1 MTIKR
6 TAPALAGIAL
16 AAALAGCGQATV
28 APKPAASTPAASVT
42 ACTAALEKIGMTAIA
57 TDTGTAFPP
66 AVTRACDGLSPA
78 RMNTAV
84 NTAMTHLMNQS

>member
-42 ACTAALEKIGMTAIA
+42 ACTAALEKIGK
-57 TDTGTAFPP
+57 
-66 AVTRACDGLSPA
+66 AVGFDLFSWGAA
-78 RMNTAV
+78 
-84 NTAMTHLMNQS
+84 QE